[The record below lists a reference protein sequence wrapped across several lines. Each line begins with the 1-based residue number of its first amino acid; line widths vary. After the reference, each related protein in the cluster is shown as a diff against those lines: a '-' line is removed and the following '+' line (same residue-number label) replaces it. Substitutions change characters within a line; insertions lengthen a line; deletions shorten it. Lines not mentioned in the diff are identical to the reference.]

1 MQINMQINGWET
13 MYKKPLARGSKRYAI
28 TAALFTLL
36 FFLSPFSAQAV
47 QVNEISLQKSPGG
60 DVVTILADAPMT
72 YELFDLKAPSR
83 LVVNIP
89 GASLKK
95 GLEPLRDDHPG
106 VNSVFPVVSGNGV
119 RLEIGMD
126 RVLTY
131 KVDEKG
137 KKLVVRF
144 AATAAAGKKN
154 GAASAAV
161 LKDIDIRDR
170 GSVTELILRGD
181 NMNANHDAF
190 VTNKGRTLILD
201 FWGATSM
208 LPKEH
213 YAVSTQKVSGVTVGQ
228 AEGRVRLVVNLIKGG
243 QEHHQIDA
251 SGQQMVVRFGG
262 VAAKRKAA
270 VVKVEEVHFQPDD
283 RVAHLQIRT
292 DAANPIVNVYEKQ
305 GNVVLDIKKAAL
317 AAGQQRTQDVRDF
330 PGPVKQVDAYTV
342 DDQVRIVARLREKVD
357 VSSFQQGN
365 VLTLT
370 LIPKDLA
377 AARRGVKGT
386 EKFAYTGQ
394 KVTFDFK
401 DIDIRNA
408 LKLIAEMSDLNI
420 IMSDDVDGKLTM
432 RLVDVPW
439 DQALDLI
446 LSARGLG
453 KERQGNVMRIAP
465 TKVLAEERQNRLQA
479 LQGSEQLEPLVTE
492 FITLSYA
499 RVVDVKKM
507 LSGASAN
514 STKGGNASGA
524 STGGAAPTSPV
535 APTSSETTIGILSPR
550 GSFLVDERTNTLIIK
565 DTKDSVNNIKRLI
578 ATIDKPVEQVL
589 IAARIVEATDNFSRD
604 LGVSWGGQVN
614 GRGGNVGH
622 RVGGG
627 ASDRIDP
634 SPTATLGAGSG
645 TTALTST
652 AALPGSF
659 LVDLPAAVATG
670 AGGLLGFSIGA
681 LNNSFNLDLELS
693 AAEADKKIKIISNPR
708 VVTTNLKTATI
719 DSGKDVPFETVSQN
733 GTQVQFKKATLG
745 LEVTPQITADKRV
758 ILHVVVTKDSVLAPV
773 GTSTNPVLSTKKVDT
788 EIFMDNGETIVIGG
802 VYTRDRQETTNGVPG
817 LSKIPLLGWLFKKKF
832 RQDNKTELLIFLT
845 PQILENR
852 PGHGL
857 SLAESS

>member
-1 MQINMQINGWET
+1 MNDIN
-13 MYKKPLARGSKRYAI
+13 
-28 TAALFTLL
+28 
-36 FFLSPFSAQAV
+36 
-47 QVNEISLQKSPGG
+47 LQKSPGG
-60 DVVTILADAPMT
+60 DVVTILADEPMT
-72 YELFDLKAPSR
+72 YELFDLKAPAR

-95 GLEPLRDDHPG
+95 GLEPLHDDHPG
-106 VNSVFPVVSGNGV
+106 VNSVFPVVSGDGV

-126 RVLTY
+126 RVLAY
-131 KVDEKG
+131 QVDEKG

-144 AATAAAGKKN
+144 AATVVTGKKS
-154 GAASAAV
+154 GAGSAAV

-181 NMNANHDAF
+181 HMNANHDAF
-190 VTNKGRTLILD
+190 ITNKGRTLILD

-213 YAVSTQKVSGVTVGQ
+213 YAVSTQKVSGITVGQ

-243 QEHHQIDA
+243 QQNHQIDA
-251 SGQQMVVRFGG
+251 GAQQMVVRFGG
-262 VAAKRKAA
+262 VAAKRRAA
-270 VVKVEEVHFQPDD
+270 VLKVEEVHFQPDD

-292 DAANPIVNVYEKQ
+292 DATNPIVNIYEKQ

-317 AAGQQRTQDVRDF
+317 ASGQQRTQDVRDF
-330 PGPVKQVDAYTV
+330 PGPIKQVDAYTV
-342 DDQVRIVARLREKVD
+342 GDQVRIVARLREKVD

-370 LIPKDLA
+370 LVPKGLA
-377 AARRGVKGT
+377 AARRGVKGG

-420 IMSDDVDGKLTM
+420 IMSDDVSGKMTM

-465 TKVLAEERQNRLQA
+465 TKVLVEERQNRLEA

-499 RVVDVKKM
+499 RVKDVKKM

-514 STKGGNASGA
+514 STKGGGASGG
-524 STGGAAPTSPV
+524 STGGAAP
-535 APTSSETTIGILSPR
+535 AGASSSQTTIGILSPR

-589 IAARIVEATDNFSRD
+589 ITARIVEATDNFSRE
-604 LGVSWGGQVN
+604 LGVSWGGQVT
-614 GRGGNVGH
+614 GRGGNVKH
-622 RVGGG
+622 
-627 ASDRIDP
+627 
-634 SPTATLGAGSG
+634 TLGSRVQDPLVPNTGIN
-645 TTALTST
+645 
-652 AALPGSF
+652 PGGF
-659 LVDLPAAVATG
+659 LVDLPAVVGTG
-670 AGGLLGFSIGA
+670 AGGIIGFSIGA
-681 LNNSFNLDLELS
+681 LNNAFNLDLELS
-693 AAEADKKIKIISNPR
+693 AAEADKKIKILSNPR

-802 VYTRDRQETTNGVPG
+802 VYTRDRQVTTNGIPG
-817 LSKIPLLGWLFKKKF
+817 LSKIPVLGWLFKKKF

-845 PQILENR
+845 PKILESR
-852 PGHGL
+852 PGQGT

>member
-1 MQINMQINGWET
+1 MQTNMQINGWNA
-13 MYKKPLARGSKRYAI
+13 MRKHYAI
-28 TAALFTLL
+28 PVLFTLL
-36 FFLSPFSAQAV
+36 FFLQPFFAQAV
-47 QVNEISLQKSPGG
+47 EVNNISLQKSPGG
-60 DVVTILADAPMT
+60 DVVTIRADVPMT

-95 GLEPLRDDHPG
+95 GLEPLHDDHPG
-106 VNSVFPVVSGNGV
+106 VNSVFPVVSGDGV

-126 RVLTY
+126 RVLAY
-131 KVDEKG
+131 KVDENG

-154 GAASAAV
+154 GAGSAAV

-170 GSVTELILRGD
+170 GSVTELVLRGD
-181 NMNANHDAF
+181 HMNVNHDAF

-243 QEHHQIDA
+243 QGNHQIDA

-270 VVKVEEVHFQPDD
+270 VVQVEEVHFQPDD

-292 DAANPIVNVYEKQ
+292 DATNPIVNIYEKQ

-317 AAGQQRTQDVRDF
+317 ATGQQRTQDVRDF

-370 LIPKDLA
+370 LMPKDIA
-377 AARRGVKGT
+377 AARRGVKGA

-420 IMSDDVDGKLTM
+420 IMSDDVSGKMTM

-465 TKVLAEERQNRLQA
+465 TKVLAEERQNRLEA

-499 RVVDVKKM
+499 RVKDVKKM
-507 LSGASAN
+507 LEGASAN
-514 STKGGNASGA
+514 SSKAGGTSGA
-524 STGGAAPTSPV
+524 STGGAAT
-535 APTSSETTIGILSPR
+535 ASSETTIGILSPR

-589 IAARIVEATDNFSRD
+589 IAARIVEATDNFSRE
-604 LGVSWGGQVN
+604 LGISWGGQVT
-614 GRGGNVGH
+614 GGSGNVKH
-622 RVGGG
+622 TVGSQVQDPLNPNTGVNPGG
-627 ASDRIDP
+627 
-634 SPTATLGAGSG
+634 
-645 TTALTST
+645 
-652 AALPGSF
+652 F
-659 LVDLPAAVATG
+659 LVDLPAVVGTG
-670 AGGLLGFSIGA
+670 SGGIIGFSIGA
-681 LNNSFNLDLELS
+681 LNNAFNLDLELS
-693 AAEADKKIKIISNPR
+693 AAEADKKIKILSNPR

-802 VYTRDRQETTNGVPG
+802 VYTRDRQVTTNGVPG
-817 LSKIPLLGWLFKKKF
+817 LSKIPILGWLFKKNF

-845 PQILENR
+845 PKILESR
-852 PGHGL
+852 PGQGT

>member
-1 MQINMQINGWET
+1 MEINRWNA
-13 MYKKPLARGSKRYAI
+13 MYREFLARGSKRYAI
-28 TAALFTLL
+28 MVALFTLL
-36 FFLSPFSAQAV
+36 FSLSPTSVQAV
-47 QVNEISLQKSPGG
+47 QVNDINLQKSAGG

-72 YELFDLKAPSR
+72 YELFDLKAPAR

-95 GLEPLRDDHPG
+95 DLEPLHDDHPG
-106 VNSVFPVVSGNGV
+106 VNSVFPVVSSDGV

-126 RVLTY
+126 HVLAY
-131 KVDEKG
+131 KVDENG
-137 KKLVVRF
+137 KKLVIRF
-144 AATAAAGKKN
+144 AAVAVTGKQN
-154 GAASAAV
+154 GADSAAV

-181 NMNANHDAF
+181 HMNTNHDAF
-190 VTNKGRTLILD
+190 ITNKGRTLILD

-228 AEGRVRLVVNLIKGG
+228 ADGRVRLVVNLIKGG
-243 QEHHQIDA
+243 QQNHQIDA
-251 SGQQMVVRFGG
+251 SAQQMVVRFGA
-262 VAAKRKAA
+262 VATKRRTA

-292 DAANPIVNVYEKQ
+292 DAANPIVNIYEKQ

-342 DDQVRIVARLREKVD
+342 GDQVRIVARLREKVD

-370 LIPKDLA
+370 LMPKDLA
-377 AARRGVKGT
+377 AARRGMKGA

-420 IMSDDVDGKLTM
+420 IMSDDVDGKMTM

-465 TKVLAEERQNRLQA
+465 TKVLAEERQNRLEA

-499 RVVDVKKM
+499 RVKDVKKM

-514 STKGGNASGA
+514 SSKGGGASGG
-524 STGGAAPTSPV
+524 STGGAAPAGSS
-535 APTSSETTIGILSPR
+535 SSETTIGILSSR

-565 DTKDSVNNIKRLI
+565 DTRDSVNNIKRLI

-589 IAARIVEATDNFSRD
+589 IAARIVEATDNFSRE
-604 LGVSWGGQVN
+604 LGVSWGGQVT
-614 GRGGNVGH
+614 GRSGSVKHTVGSVNPGG
-622 RVGGG
+622 
-627 ASDRIDP
+627 
-634 SPTATLGAGSG
+634 
-645 TTALTST
+645 
-652 AALPGSF
+652 F
-659 LVDLPAAVATG
+659 LVDLPAVVGTG
-670 AGGLLGFSIGA
+670 AGGIIGFSIGA
-681 LNNSFNLDLELS
+681 LNNAFNLDLELS
-693 AAEADKKIKIISNPR
+693 AAEADKKIKILSNPR

-802 VYTRDRQETTNGVPG
+802 VYTRDRQVTTNGVPG
-817 LSKIPLLGWLFKKKF
+817 LSKIPILGWLFKKNF

-845 PQILENR
+845 PKILESR
-852 PGHGL
+852 PGQGP

>member
-1 MQINMQINGWET
+1 MC
-13 MYKKPLARGSKRYAI
+13 KRYAI
-28 TAALFTLL
+28 AACLTVA
-36 FFLSPFSAQAV
+36 FFLVPLLAQAV
-47 QVNEISLQKSPGG
+47 QVNDISLQKSPGG
-60 DVVTILADAPMT
+60 DVVTIRSDAPMT

-83 LVVNIP
+83 LVVNFP

-95 GLEPLRDDHPG
+95 GLEPLHDDHPG
-106 VNSVFPVVSGNGV
+106 VNSVFPVVSDDGV

-126 RVLTY
+126 RVLAY

-144 AATAAAGKKN
+144 AATAATGEKNAAG
-154 GAASAAV
+154 SAAV

-170 GSVTELILRGD
+170 GSVTELVLRGD
-181 NMNANHDAF
+181 HMDVNHDAF

-243 QEHHQIDA
+243 QENHQIDA

-262 VAAKRKAA
+262 VAAKRRAA
-270 VVKVEEVHFQPDD
+270 VVQVEEVNFQPDD

-305 GNVVLDIKKAAL
+305 GNVVLDIKKASL
-317 AAGQQRTQDVRDF
+317 ATGQQRTQDVRDF

-342 DDQVRIVARLREKVD
+342 DDKVRIVARLREKVD

-370 LIPKDLA
+370 LMPKDIA
-377 AARRGVKGT
+377 AAHRGVKGG

-420 IMSDDVDGKLTM
+420 IMSDDVNGKMTM

-465 TKVLAEERQNRLQA
+465 TKVLAEERQNRLEA

-499 RVVDVKKM
+499 KVDDVKKM

-514 STKGGNASGA
+514 SSKGGNTAGA
-524 STGGAAPTSPV
+524 STGGTAGAAGAASTSP
-535 APTSSETTIGILSPR
+535 ETTIGILSPR
-550 GSFLVDERTNTLIIK
+550 GSFLTDDRTNTLIIK
-565 DTKDSVNNIKRLI
+565 DTRDSVNNIKRLI
-578 ATIDKPVEQVL
+578 ATIDKPVKQVL
-589 IAARIVEATDNFSRD
+589 IAARIVEATDNFSRE

-622 RVGGG
+622 RLSGGG
-627 ASDRIDP
+627 SNRLDP
-634 SPTATLGAGSG
+634 SPTLATTPTANSSSATLPAGK
-645 TTALTST
+645 AL
-652 AALPGSF
+652 LPGNF

-670 AGGLLGFSIGA
+670 SGGLIGFSIGA
-681 LNNSFNLDLELS
+681 LNNAFNLDLELS
-693 AAEADKKIKIISNPR
+693 AAEADSKIKILSNPR

-745 LEVTPQITADKRV
+745 LEVTPQITADNRV
-758 ILHVVVTKDSVLAPV
+758 ILHVVVTKDSVLKPV

-802 VYTRDRQETTNGVPG
+802 VYTRDRQNTTNAVPG
-817 LSKIPLLGWLFKKKF
+817 LSKIPILGWLFKKKF
-832 RQDNKTELLIFLT
+832 KQDNKTELLIFLT
-845 PQILENR
+845 PKILENR
-852 PGHGL
+852 PGQGGDVAQ
-857 SLAESS
+857 SI

>member
-1 MQINMQINGWET
+1 MQTNMEINGWNA
-13 MYKKPLARGSKRYAI
+13 MRKRYVI
-28 TAALFTLL
+28 MTLFTLL
-36 FFLSPFSAQAV
+36 FFLSPFSVQAV
-47 QVNEISLQKSPGG
+47 QVNDISLQKSPGG
-60 DVVTILADAPMT
+60 DVVTIRADAPMT

-83 LVVNIP
+83 LVVNFP

-95 GLEPLRDDHPG
+95 GLEPLHDDHPG
-106 VNSVFPVVSGNGV
+106 VNSVFPVVSDDGV

-126 RVLTY
+126 RVLAY

-137 KKLVVRF
+137 RKLVVRF
-144 AATAAAGKKN
+144 AATAATGEKNAAG
-154 GAASAAV
+154 SAAV

-170 GSVTELILRGD
+170 GSVTELVLRGD
-181 NMNANHDAF
+181 HMDVNHDAF

-208 LPKEH
+208 LSKEH

-243 QEHHQIDA
+243 QGNHQIDA
-251 SGQQMVVRFGG
+251 SGQQLVVRFGG
-262 VAAKRKAA
+262 VAAKRRAA
-270 VVKVEEVHFQPDD
+270 VVQVEEVNFQPDD

-305 GNVVLDIKKAAL
+305 GNVVLDIKKASL
-317 AAGQQRTQDVRDF
+317 ATGQQRTQDVRDF

-342 DDQVRIVARLREKVD
+342 DDKVRIVARLREKVD

-370 LIPKDLA
+370 LMPKDIA
-377 AARRGVKGT
+377 AARRGVKGR

-401 DIDIRNA
+401 DIDIRNS

-420 IMSDDVDGKLTM
+420 IMSDDVNGKMTM

-465 TKVLAEERQNRLQA
+465 TKVLAEERQNRLEA

-492 FITLSYA
+492 FVTLSYA
-499 RVVDVKKM
+499 RVEDIKKM
-507 LSGASAN
+507 LEGASAN
-514 STKGGNASGA
+514 SSKGGGTTGTNT
-524 STGGAAPTSPV
+524 TGGTAGAASASP
-535 APTSSETTIGILSPR
+535 ETTIGILSPR

-589 IAARIVEATDNFSRD
+589 IAARIVEAEDNFTRD
-604 LGVSWGGQVN
+604 LGVRWGGQVN
-614 GRGGNVGH
+614 GRGGKVKH
-622 RVGGG
+622 
-627 ASDRIDP
+627 
-634 SPTATLGAGSG
+634 TLGRIADDPQAPNTGVN
-645 TTALTST
+645 
-652 AALPGSF
+652 PGGF
-659 LVDLPAAVATG
+659 LVDLPASAVSG
-670 AGGLLGFSIGA
+670 QIGLALGV
-681 LNNSFNLDLELS
+681 LNNFNIDLELS
-693 AAEADKKIKIISNPR
+693 AAESDGTVKIISNPR
-708 VVTTNLKTATI
+708 VVTTNLKTAVI
-719 DSGKDVPFETVSQN
+719 DSGNDIPFTTVSQN
-733 GTQVQFKKATLG
+733 GTNVQFKKATLG

-758 ILHVVVTKDSVLAPV
+758 ILHVVVTKDSPTGSLV
-773 GTSTNPVLSTKKVDT
+773 GTENNPLVSTKRIDT

-802 VYTRDRQETTNGVPG
+802 IYTRRRENNINGVPG
-817 LSKIPLLGWLFKKKF
+817 FMRIPVLGWLFKKKSVV
-832 RQDNKTELLIFLT
+832 DKKTELLIFIT
-845 PQILENR
+845 PKILESR
-852 PGHGL
+852 PGQG
-857 SLAESS
+857 SQVAATS